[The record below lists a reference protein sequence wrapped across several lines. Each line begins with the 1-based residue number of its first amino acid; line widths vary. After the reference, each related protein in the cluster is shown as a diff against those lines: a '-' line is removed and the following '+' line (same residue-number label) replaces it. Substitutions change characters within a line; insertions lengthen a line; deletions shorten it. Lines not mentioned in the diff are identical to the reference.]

1 MMITSTPVAGKR
13 GDPIEYIRTYC
24 SDRLTAIASWRRKRQ
39 AYRALSSLDDRALED
54 IGLTRT
60 MLLSVSIHETRT

>member
-1 MMITSTPVAGKR
+1 MITSTSAATKPV
-13 GDPIEYIRTYC
+13 DPAEHIK
-24 SDRLTAIASWRRKRQ
+24 SHFSAWLTAIASWRRKRQ
-39 AYRALSSLDDRALED
+39 AYRALASLDDRALKD